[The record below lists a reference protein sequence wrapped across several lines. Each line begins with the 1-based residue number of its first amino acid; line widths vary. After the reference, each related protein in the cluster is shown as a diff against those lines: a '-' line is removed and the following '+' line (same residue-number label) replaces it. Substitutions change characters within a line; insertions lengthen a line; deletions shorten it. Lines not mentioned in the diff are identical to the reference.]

1 MPPIK
6 IGITAGIIF
15 AAAGIVVD
23 KFIGASIRSPILE
36 FILTAS
42 AAIPSVLAD
51 IILSFFKF
59 STGNISS
66 VVYWIFIFGFWMIT
80 GFISGRFFTAKNA
93 GQRVLVTLILAG
105 IVFSYCAASLQYR
118 KELGKS
124 LAPMAGAMPV
134 IMDVYRGVVDKK

>member
-1 MPPIK
+1 MRPTR
-6 IGITAGIIF
+6 IGIVAGAFF
-15 AAAGIVVD
+15 AAAGLIVD
-23 KFIGASIRSPILE
+23 KFIAIGARSQIPEL
-36 FILTAS
+36 ILTAF
-42 AAIPSVLAD
+42 AAIPSVLAEV
-51 IILSFFKF
+51 ILSFLQ
-59 STGNISS
+59 ISKEGTS
-66 VVYWIFIFGFWMIT
+66 PIVICFFIFGFWMTT
-80 GFISGRFFTAKNA
+80 GFVFGWIFTAKNA